1 MPNDSPRIITSIDE
15 HPRRRGRFVV
25 SVDGA
30 EIATVTA
37 DDIADLRIRAGET
50 LSASTVA
57 TLQVRGRRTTVLD
70 HALRLLAVRARAT
83 SELKQALLRSKDRPL
98 ADDVKWTIS
107 TLTERGY
114 LDDAR
119 FADQFVRDRAS
130 SRGWAKHRMRQELRK
145 RGVSQAHVEPALTQ
159 GDEDAAIDDERSA
172 TEAARKW
179 RRTHSA
185 RDPERDRQRLYGF
198 LARRG
203 FSPDVIRSAMRS
215 ALGMGDGES
224 L

>member
-1 MPNDSPRIITSIDE
+1 MPNDAAQIITSIEE
-15 HPRRRGRFVV
+15 HPRCRGRFVV

-30 EIATVTA
+30 EVATVTS
-37 DDIADLRIRAGET
+37 DDIAELRIHAGES
-50 LSASTVA
+50 LAASALA
-57 TLQVRGRRTTVLD
+57 TLQVRDRRTTVLD
-70 HALRLLAVRARAT
+70 RALRLLAVRARAT

-98 ADDVKWTIS
+98 AADVTWVID

-130 SRGWAKHRMRQELRK
+130 TRGWAKHRLRQELRK
-145 RGVSQAHVEPALTQ
+145 RGVSQTHVEPALTQ
-159 GDEDAAIDDERSA
+159 PDDDTAIDDNRSA
-172 TEAARKW
+172 IAVAQKW

-185 RDPERDRQRLYGF
+185 RDPDRDRQRLYGF

-203 FSPDVIRSAMRS
+203 FSPDVIRTAMRS
-215 ALGMGDGES
+215 ALDEGDVES
-224 L
+224 P

>member
-1 MPNDSPRIITSIDE
+1 MPNDSAQIITSIDE
-15 HPRRRGRFVV
+15 HPTRRGRFVV

-30 EIATVTA
+30 EIATVTT
-37 DDIADLRIRAGET
+37 DDISELRIRVGEALPAIT
-50 LSASTVA
+50 FAA
-57 TLQVRGRRTTVLD
+57 LQLRGRRTTVLD

-83 SELKQALLRSKDRPL
+83 SELKKALMRSKDRPL
-98 ADDVKWTIS
+98 ADDVQWAIS

-119 FADQFVRDRAS
+119 YADQFVRDRAS

-179 RRTHSA
+179 RRTHAA
-185 RDPERDRQRLYGF
+185 RDPVRDRQRLYGF

-215 ALGMGDGES
+215 ALDNGDES
-224 L
+224 